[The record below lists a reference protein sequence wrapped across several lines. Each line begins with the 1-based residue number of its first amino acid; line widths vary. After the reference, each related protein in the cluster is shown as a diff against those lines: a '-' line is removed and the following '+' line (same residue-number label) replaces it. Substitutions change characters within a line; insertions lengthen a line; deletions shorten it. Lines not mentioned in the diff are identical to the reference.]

1 MEIEERLDRL
11 EQAVRTLASE
21 LIETQQI
28 SDARAALLIAM
39 EQLCLSMLPLISA
52 PEPMIRSVLVLAYDS
67 IDSKLGNA
75 DADFRSS
82 VRRSLDVFSAA
93 ILRSSDI

>member
-1 MEIEERLDRL
+1 
-11 EQAVRTLASE
+11 
-21 LIETQQI
+21 
-28 SDARAALLIAM
+28 
-39 EQLCLSMLPLISA
+39 MLPLISA

-67 IDSKLGNA
+67 IDSKPGNA

-93 ILRSSDI
+93 ILRSSDT